1 MIEQGT
7 WPSQEWR
14 LPPKQQDGGSNPPV
28 PAIVFNFS
36 DYSIQSQEFKSDKS
50 HSTRSI
56 AALILD
62 FLILARRQ
70 IEYLYKGQFASPH
83 VRSGCL
89 MV

>member
-50 HSTRSI
+50 HPQNGVLR
-56 AALILD
+56 
-62 FLILARRQ
+62 
-70 IEYLYKGQFASPH
+70 
-83 VRSGCL
+83 VR
-89 MV
+89 

>member
-28 PAIVFNFS
+28 PAIAFNFS

-50 HSTRSI
+50 RSTRSI
-56 AALILD
+56 MALILD
-62 FLILARRQ
+62 FLILADDKSN
-70 IEYLYKGQFASPH
+70 IFIKGNLHRHTSA
-83 VRSGCL
+83 L
-89 MV
+89 DA

>member
-28 PAIVFNFS
+28 PAIVLDFS

-50 HSTRSI
+50 HPQNGVLR
-56 AALILD
+56 
-62 FLILARRQ
+62 
-70 IEYLYKGQFASPH
+70 
-83 VRSGCL
+83 VR
-89 MV
+89 

>member
-36 DYSIQSQEFKSDKS
+36 DFSIQSQEFNSDKS

-56 AALILD
+56 ASLILD

-70 IEYLYKGQFASPH
+70 IEYLYKGHFASLH
-83 VRSGCL
+83 IRSGCL